1 MKLFDYFSSDLGID
15 LGTVNT
21 LVYVKGR
28 GIVVNEPTVVAVE
41 TGTNRIVATGAEAKS
56 MIGRTPDAIRAI
68 RPMRDGVIADFEI
81 VNRLIKD
88 FIKKAIGKKLF
99 VKPRIV
105 VGVPSCIT
113 EVEKRAVKEA
123 AEQAGAREI
132 LLIEESMAA
141 AIGANIP
148 IEEPAGNMIVD
159 IGGGTT
165 EISVISLGGMVVT
178 QAIRIA
184 GDEFDQ
190 AIINYLRKK
199 HSLIIG
205 ENTAELIK
213 INIGTAYPE
222 KEVKSMEIKGR
233 DAIRGLPRTLSITS
247 DEIRDAMK
255 EPLNAIVE
263 EIKKTLDKTP
273 PELAGDIVD
282 RGIVMTGGGSLL
294 KGLTKLVSE
303 ETQVPAF
310 LADNPLTSVVI
321 GTAKYLELLDR
332 KNSIYKNI

>member
-1 MKLFDYFSSDLGID
+1 MNIFNYFSCDIGID

-21 LVYVKGR
+21 LVYVRGE

-41 TGTNRIVATGAEAKS
+41 TGTNRIIATGAEAKS
-56 MIGRTPDAIRAI
+56 MIGRTPDVIRAI

-81 VNRLIKD
+81 VNKLIKD
-88 FIKKAIGKKLF
+88 FIRKAIGKRMF

-105 VGVPSCIT
+105 IGVPSCIT
-113 EVEKRAVKEA
+113 EVERRAVLES
-123 AEQAGAREI
+123 AEQANAREVRT
-132 LLIEESMAA
+132 IEESMAA

-148 IEEPAGNMIVD
+148 IDEPAGHMIVD

-178 QAIRIA
+178 NAIRIA
-184 GDEFDQ
+184 GDEFDE

-205 ENTAELIK
+205 ENTAETIK
-213 INIGTAYPE
+213 IKIGNAYPTGE
-222 KEVKSMEIKGR
+222 KQTLEIKGR
-233 DAIRGLPRTLSITS
+233 DSIKGLPRTLVVDS
-247 DEIRDAMK
+247 DEIREAMK
-255 EPLNAIVE
+255 EPLNAIIE
-263 EIKKTLDKTP
+263 EIKKTLDQTP

-294 KGLTKLVSE
+294 KGLDKLISE
-303 ETQVPAF
+303 STLVPAF

-321 GTAKYLELLDR
+321 GTAKYLEILDQ
-332 KNSIYKNI
+332 KKYL